1 MTFLLA
7 AFIGVPLLLAA
18 GWAVMFAAVWAVAH
32 PGRAIRWLTGE
43 GEP

>member
-1 MTFLLA
+1 MTTALYLA
-7 AFIGVPLLLAA
+7 AALLFYLVA
-18 GWAVMFAAVWAVAH
+18 GWAVMFAAVWAVAN